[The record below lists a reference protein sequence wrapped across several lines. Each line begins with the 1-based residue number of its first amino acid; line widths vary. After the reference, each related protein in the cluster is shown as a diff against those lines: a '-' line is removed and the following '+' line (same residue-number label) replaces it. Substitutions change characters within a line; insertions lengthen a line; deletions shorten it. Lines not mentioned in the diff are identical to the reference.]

1 MDCIGNK
8 NGMGNSTISV
18 LEALV
23 YLTCRQERNPRLGR
37 EPHYLSSRMLKIT
50 SFLAQES
57 KQ

>member
-1 MDCIGNK
+1 
-8 NGMGNSTISV
+8 MGNSTISV

-37 EPHYLSSRMLKIT
+37 EPSYLSSRMLKIT
-50 SFLAQES
+50 SFLAQDS